1 MYSVFD
7 TGFERFMF
15 GGFTLFPIIF
25 GIVFILVFGVIGFV
39 FAKGI
44 SQWNKNNHSPV
55 LTVDARLVAKRT
67 NVSHHHNNTGNGAM
81 HTSTS
86 TTYYATFEVESGD
99 RLELCVSGYD
109 YGMMVEGDQGR
120 LTFQGTRFKSFERM

>member
-67 NVSHHHNNTGNGAM
+67 NVSHHHNNTEMEPCIPAPPQPTMLPLRWKAVTDWSFVYRAM
-81 HTSTS
+81 IM
-86 TTYYATFEVESGD
+86 E
-99 RLELCVSGYD
+99 
-109 YGMMVEGDQGR
+109 
-120 LTFQGTRFKSFERM
+120 